1 MGQLLKIIRFFW
13 GYVTF
18 IASGKGPERFIN
30 LAAKAG
36 VGLFNIKKC
45 REKEELQCS
54 VAASEY
60 KALRRIAKK
69 SCIKIRIQQKR
80 GLPFVL
86 KRYKKRKGLFVG
98 FICFALILHFLSLY
112 IWSIN
117 ITGAEAIDKA
127 ELTSLISELGI
138 CAGTLKSEL
147 DTPMIEKT
155 IMKNFSNIA
164 WASVNVKGSR
174 LSFELKERVEPPSLI
189 PKTAPCNIKASKD
202 GQITRLEVYEGT
214 PEVKLGDAATTGQ
227 LLVSGIIEDDFGACS
242 IKHAEAK
249 VYALTKRALKAEV
262 ELCQKEKQ
270 STGKKVT
277 RKRLKLFGIKLPL
290 TLRSPPNGDFEK
302 IVQINDINFL
312 GISLPASYYK
322 EVWTQMAEKE
332 VKLSP
337 EEALQKAN
345 EELEK
350 REQTELS
357 EAKIISKRKVER
369 ILNGRAVVEADY
381 SCEEDISQKE
391 EIKMEG

>member
-18 IASGKGPERFIN
+18 IAAGKGPEKFIN

-45 REKEELQCS
+45 RDKEELRCS

-80 GLPFVL
+80 GLPFIL
-86 KRYKKRKGLFVG
+86 KRYKRRKGLFVG
-98 FICFALILHFLSLY
+98 LVCFALSLHFLSLY
-112 IWSIN
+112 IWSID
-117 ITGAEAIDKA
+117 IKGAETIDKA
-127 ELTSLISELGI
+127 ELTGLISELGV

-164 WASVNVKGSR
+164 WASVNVKGST

-202 GQITRLEVYEGT
+202 GQITRMEVYEGT

-227 LLVSGIIEDDFGACS
+227 LLVSGIVEDDFGACT

-249 VYALTKRALKAEV
+249 VYALTKRELKAEV
-262 ELCQKEKQ
+262 ELCQREKQ

-277 RKRLKLFGIKLPL
+277 RKRLKLFGIELPL
-290 TLRSPPNGDFEK
+290 TLTSQPGGDFEK
-302 IVQINDINFL
+302 TVQVSDVSFW
-312 GISLPASYYK
+312 GVSLPASYYK
-322 EVWTQMAEKE
+322 EVWTQVAEKE
-332 VKLSP
+332 VRLSQ

-350 REQTELS
+350 QEQSELG
-357 EAKIISKRKVER
+357 EAKIISKHKVER
-369 ILNGRAVVEADY
+369 LISGKALVTADY
-381 SCEEDISQKE
+381 TCEENIAQKE
-391 EIKMEG
+391 EIKIEE

>member
-1 MGQLLKIIRFFW
+1 MLKIIRFFL
-13 GYVTF
+13 GYVMF
-18 IASGKGPERFIN
+18 IAAGKGPERFIN
-30 LAAKAG
+30 LAAKSG
-36 VGLFNIKKC
+36 VRLFNIKKC

-54 VAASEY
+54 VSASEY
-60 KALRRIAKK
+60 KALRKIAKK

-98 FICFALILHFLSLY
+98 LICFALSLHFLSLY

-117 ITGAEAIDKA
+117 ITGSEAIDKT

-164 WASVNVKGSR
+164 WASVNVKGST
-174 LSFELKERVEPPSLI
+174 LNFELKERVEPPSLI
-189 PKTAPCNIKASKD
+189 PQKAPCNIKASKD
-202 GQITRLEVYEGT
+202 GQITRMEVYEGT
-214 PEVKLGDAATTGQ
+214 PEVKLGDAATTGE
-227 LLVSGIIEDDFGACS
+227 LLVSGIVEDDFGAYT

-249 VYALTKRALKAEV
+249 VYALTKRELKAEV
-262 ELCQKEKQ
+262 ALCQREKQ

-277 RKRLKLFGIKLPL
+277 RKRLKLFGVELPL
-290 TLRSPPNGDFEK
+290 TLRSPPVGDFDK
-302 IVQINDINFL
+302 TVQINDINFF

-322 EVWTQMAEKE
+322 EVWTQMEEKE
-332 VKLSP
+332 VKLSQ

-350 REQTELS
+350 QEQRELS
-357 EAKIISKRKVER
+357 DAKIISKQKVER
-369 ILNGRAVVEADY
+369 ILNGKAVIEADY
-381 SCEEDISQKE
+381 TCEEDIAQKE
-391 EIKMEG
+391 EIKIEG